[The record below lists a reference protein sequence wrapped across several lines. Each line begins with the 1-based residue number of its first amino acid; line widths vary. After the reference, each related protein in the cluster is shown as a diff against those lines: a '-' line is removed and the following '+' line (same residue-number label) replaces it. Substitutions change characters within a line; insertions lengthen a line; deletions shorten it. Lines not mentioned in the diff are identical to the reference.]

1 MTAEFVIVGAG
12 PVGLTAA
19 LLLGRAGKSVLVLE
33 RDAALHTDWRAS
45 TFHAPTL
52 EMAQEMGVV
61 NDMIQQGLIAELYQI
76 RDWSRGRVAEFDFS
90 ELADVTEFPYRL
102 QLEQYK
108 YSAILYAHLK
118 RDFPGVEVR
127 FGQAVRSLDESGS
140 RPVITVED
148 TRPSADGRI
157 EEIVCEWLLGTDGA
171 NSVVRQGMGLGFEG
185 LTYPTRQLLL
195 SLDAPLKDWY
205 PDICWV
211 NYIADSDSAPG
222 MLLKIP
228 DLWRVSFK
236 VPDEVSDQEAVGDA
250 FIEACIKSVFG
261 DRVMP
266 PATERQVFR
275 VHQRAA
281 DTFRRGRVLIL
292 GDAAHVNSP
301 HGGMGLNSGIHDAYD
316 LMRVLPA
323 VSEGALAEDELDA
336 WSDRRRNAAVNEV
349 QKISHRN
356 TTEIGSKDEAT
367 ISKTLQRML
376 DIAGDPAKAREWML
390 EASMLASVRRWYAP
404 DVSQQTEPAE

>member
-1 MTAEFVIVGAG
+1 MASDFVIVGAG

-19 LLLGRAGKSVLVLE
+19 LLLGRAGKSVLILE
-33 RDAALHTDWRAS
+33 RDPGLHTDWRAS

-52 EMAQEMGVV
+52 EMAKEMGVV
-61 NDMIQQGLIAELYQI
+61 DDMLEQGLVADLYQI

-90 ELADVTEFPYRL
+90 ALSDVTEFPFRL

-108 YSAILYAHLK
+108 YSAIIYDHLK
-118 RDFPGVEVR
+118 RNYPNVEIR
-127 FGQAVRSLDESGS
+127 FAQAVRKVSETGEF
-140 RPVITVED
+140 PVITVED
-148 TRPSADGRI
+148 MRPSAYGRTD
-157 EEIVCEWLLGTDGA
+157 EIVCGWLLGTDGA
-171 NSVVRQGMGLGFEG
+171 NSIVRQEMGLGFEG

-195 SLDAPLKDWY
+195 SLDAPLKEWY

-236 VPDEVSDQEAVGDA
+236 VPDEISDREAVGDA
-250 FIEACIKSVFG
+250 FVDACIRSVFG
-261 DRVMP
+261 DRDMP

-281 DTFRRGRVLIL
+281 DTFRRRRILLL
-292 GDAAHVNSP
+292 GDAAHINSP
-301 HGGMGLNSGIHDAYD
+301 HGGMGLNSGIHDAFD
-316 LMRVLPA
+316 LMRVLPGVA
-323 VSEGALAEDELDA
+323 DRLLPDSELDA
-336 WSDRRRNAAVNEV
+336 WAARRRNAAVNEV

-356 TTEIGSKDEAT
+356 SVEIGSQDEAA
-367 ISKTLQRML
+367 ISRTLQRML
-376 DIAGDPAKAREWML
+376 ELAADPPRARAWML
-390 EASMLASVRRWYAP
+390 EASMLTAVRSWYHPAGAP
-404 DVSQQTEPAE
+404 QSLTVE